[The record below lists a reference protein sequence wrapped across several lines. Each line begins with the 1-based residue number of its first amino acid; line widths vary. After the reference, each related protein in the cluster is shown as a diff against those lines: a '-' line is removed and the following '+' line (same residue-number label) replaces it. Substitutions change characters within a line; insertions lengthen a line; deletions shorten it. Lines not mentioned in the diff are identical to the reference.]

1 MKVFL
6 TGGTGFVG
14 GELARQLRARGDDVV
29 ALARSYEKAVALGD
43 LGCALVEGDLNAV
56 DAIRSAVDGCDGVV
70 HAAGVYAV
78 GIPRSERPRVFDA
91 NVRGT
96 EGVLDASMEA
106 GVPRIVHVSTIGV
119 FGNTNGRVHPG
130 RPTPERRD
138 FLSVYD
144 ETKYLAHRLA
154 EQRAE
159 DGAPVTIAAPGA
171 IYGPGDHSEIGE
183 QLERLQAGR
192 LRFVAFPGTGFNTL
206 HVEDAAT
213 GIILVLEGGAVGA
226 TYPLG
231 GEITTLGD
239 ILRTAASILRRSL
252 PPRLPSALIK
262 AGIPFGRLVGPL
274 MGTPPNM
281 REVVRAAD
289 GVTYWASDARAREE
303 LDYAPRDLETGLRQ
317 TLTAG
322 PSGP

>member
-1 MKVFL
+1 MKILL

-14 GELARQLRARGDDVV
+14 GEVARRLRARGDDVV
-29 ALARSYEKAVALGD
+29 ALARSRERATPLAD
-43 LGCALVEGDLNAV
+43 LGCAVVEGDLNAV
-56 DAIRSAVDGCDGVV
+56 DAVRSAAQGCDGVV

-78 GIPRSERPRVFDA
+78 GLPRSETPRMFDA

-96 EGVLDASMEA
+96 ERVLDASIAA

-119 FGNTNGRVHPG
+119 FGDTEGEIHPG
-130 RPTPERRD
+130 RPTPERGG

-159 DGAPVTIAAPGA
+159 NGAPVTIAAPGA
-171 IYGPGDHSEIGE
+171 VYGPGDHSEIGE
-183 QLERLQAGR
+183 QLARLRGGK
-192 LRFVAFPGTGFNTL
+192 LRFVAFPETGFNAL
-206 HVEDAAT
+206 HVEDAAA
-213 GIILVLEGGAVGA
+213 GILLVLDGGDVGA

-239 ILRTAASILRRSL
+239 ILGTAARILGRRL
-252 PPRLPSALIK
+252 PPRIPSPLIK
-262 AGIPFGRLVGPL
+262 AGIPFGRLIGPL
-274 MGTPPNM
+274 MGVPPNM

-303 LDYAPRDLETGLRQ
+303 LGYAPRDLETGLRE
-317 TLTAG
+317 TLRAG
-322 PSGP
+322 P